1 MIVIDLGNKYSTI
14 TDGKN
19 KICLP
24 TTLFFDE
31 NKVTIGYKQNEK
43 DSFKTGTD
51 SQKNSQKVP
60 QI

>member
-31 NKVTIGYKQNEK
+31 NKVTIGLKQSEK
-43 DSFKTGTD
+43 DIIFDFVIDLGIKY
-51 SQKNSQKVP
+51 
-60 QI
+60 I

>member
-1 MIVIDLGNKYSTI
+1 MIVIDLGNKNSTI

-43 DSFKTGTD
+43 DIIFDFVIDLGIKY
-51 SQKNSQKVP
+51 
-60 QI
+60 I

>member
-31 NKVTIGYKQNEK
+31 NKVTIG
-43 DSFKTGTD
+43 
-51 SQKNSQKVP
+51 
-60 QI
+60 